1 MITLFYPYTLTL
13 QAPLLI
19 TSLEGDPN
27 SARSLDFI
35 PGSSIRG
42 AFASRLDPNKDTF
55 KQYILSG
62 EVCFLNAYPTVDGQR
77 ALPTPI
83 SFRQEKY
90 GDTVH
95 DLAFYSGQPES
106 GSANAWPDEQLKGT
120 EASFLSLDQADLH
133 TAFVTL
139 ESRVHQ
145 QRDRSAGRAYTYR
158 DPVTGAEE
166 ARGTIFT
173 YEAIEAGQEF
183 QGIVAISGRDQ
194 NETNNI
200 WGNLKGVLGGRLSLG
215 RSRNAR
221 YGGGAVVLWGTLRCY
236 ETVGARGVIRH
247 DLQCDNRFCVF
258 LTSDYIGRDA
268 GSGQSDPTAFRQDII
283 RRIGGERVEVLHT
296 RWAFR
301 LVGGFN
307 RKWGLQLPQM
317 LALRAGSLLVL
328 KAKSA
333 IPYADLAAIEQT
345 GLGERRPEGF
355 GRVIFLEAPRK
366 TRSISEPAQPDTP
379 EAPHTV
385 PEFIKTMQKRI
396 IMDALEHRI
405 TKAAAELARNVDADR
420 IPSPSLLGRLRVPL
434 RQGPSGL
441 ETLRTWLNDD
451 RRNANRLRP
460 PAMNQLN
467 DCRVDNDNNERTTLA
482 KWIRDRVNAADT
494 TSDVGKILDIQR
506 VIQKNYI
513 ESVEA
518 AKTVLDTDTAQQ
530 LTVRLI
536 DEVLALLA
544 RRQRLASRGGQHASE

>member
-1 MITLFYPYTLTL
+1 MITRFYPYTLTL

-95 DLAFYSGQPES
+95 DLAFYSGQSGS
-106 GSANAWPDEQLKGT
+106 GSADVWPDEQLKGT

-166 ARGTIFT
+166 ARGTIFI
-173 YEAIEAGQEF
+173 YEAIEAGQQF
-183 QGIVAISGRDQ
+183 QGIVAISGQGQ
-194 NETNNI
+194 NEIDKI
-200 WGNLKGVLGGRLSLG
+200 WGDLKCVVGDRLSLG

-221 YGGGAVVLWGTLRCY
+221 YGGGAVIAWGTPRCY
-236 ETVGARGVIRH
+236 ETVDATGVIRH
-247 DLQCDNRFCVF
+247 DLQCDACFCVF

-283 RRIGGERVEVLHT
+283 RRIGGNRVEVLHT

-301 LVGGFN
+301 PVGGFN
-307 RKWGLQLPQM
+307 RKWGIQLPQT

-333 IPYADLAAIEQT
+333 ITYDGLAAIEQT

-366 TRSISEPAQPDTP
+366 TRSIKTAQPDAP
-379 EAPHTV
+379 EAPKRDA
-385 PEFIKTMQKRI
+385 PNLIKTMQRRI

-405 TKAAAELARNVDADR
+405 TKAAADLARNADADR
-420 IPSPSLLGRLRVPL
+420 IPSPSLLSRLRVPL
-434 RQGPSGL
+434 RKGPLGL
-441 ETLRTWLNDD
+441 QTLSSWLRVGSNHGL
-451 RRNANRLRP
+451 RR
-460 PAMNQLN
+460 PAMNQLD
-467 DCRVDNDNNERTTLA
+467 DCRIRIANKRMTLA
-482 KWIRDRVNAADT
+482 QWIRERVNAADT
-494 TSDVGKILDIQR
+494 TELKEILQIQR
-506 VIQKNYI
+506 VARQNHIV
-513 ESVEA
+513 SREA
-518 AKTVLDTDTAQQ
+518 AEAVLDETIAKQ

-544 RRQRLASRGGQHASE
+544 RRKRLASSGEQHAGE

>member
-1 MITLFYPYTLTL
+1 MITRFYPYTLTL

-19 TSLEGDPN
+19 TSLAGDPN

-35 PGSSIRG
+35 PGSAIRG
-42 AFASRLDPNKDTF
+42 AFASRLDPSKATF

-62 EVCFLNAYPTVDGQR
+62 DVCFLNAYPTVNEQR
-77 ALPTPI
+77 ALPMPV

-95 DLAFYSGQPES
+95 DLAFYSGQPEP
-106 GSANAWPDEQLKGT
+106 GNVWPAYQLKGVD
-120 EASFLSLDQADLH
+120 AAFLSLGQANLH
-133 TAFVTL
+133 TVPVHL
-139 ESRVHQ
+139 DSRVHQ
-145 QRDRSAGRAYTYR
+145 QRDRSAGRAYTYK
-158 DPVTGAEE
+158 DPATGAEE

-173 YEAIEAGQEF
+173 YEAIEAGQQF
-183 QGIVAISGRDQ
+183 QGIVAISGQGQ
-194 NETNNI
+194 NEIDKI
-200 WGNLKGVLGGRLSLG
+200 WEDLKCVVGDRLSLG

-221 YGGGAVVLWGTLRCY
+221 YGGGADVAWGERPRDY
-236 ETVGARGVIRH
+236 ETVGATGVIRH
-247 DLQCDNRFCVF
+247 DLQCDGRFCVF

-283 RRIGGERVEVLHT
+283 RRIGGNRVEVLHT

-301 LVGGFN
+301 PVGGFN
-307 RKWGLQLPQM
+307 RKWGIQLPQT

-333 IPYADLAAIEQT
+333 ILYADLAAIEQT
-345 GLGERRPEGF
+345 GLGERRSEGF

-385 PEFIKTMQKRI
+385 PEFIKTMQRRI

-405 TKAAAELARNVDADR
+405 TQVAADLVRNADAAR

-434 RQGPSGL
+434 RQGPVGL
-441 ETLRTWLNDD
+441 ETLRTWLRDD
-451 RRNANRLRP
+451 PNNVQRLRR
-460 PAMNQLN
+460 PALNQLDN
-467 DCRVDNDNNERTTLA
+467 CRIDLDDKRITLA
-482 KWIRDRVNAADT
+482 QWIRDQVQVDPASNT
-494 TSDVGKILDIQR
+494 NISTILGTPG
-506 VIQKNYI
+506 VAQKNYI
-513 ESVEA
+513 ESPEA
-518 AKTVLDTDTAQQ
+518 AGAVLDETTAQQ

-544 RRQRLASRGGQHASE
+544 RRQRLASRGGQHAGE

>member
-1 MITLFYPYTLTL
+1 MITRFYPYSLTL

-42 AFASRLDPNKDTF
+42 AFASRLDPNKATF

-62 EVCFLNAYPTVDGQR
+62 DVCFLNAYPTVHGQR
-77 ALPTPI
+77 ALPVPV

-95 DLAFYSGQPES
+95 DLALYSGQPES

-166 ARGTIFT
+166 ARGTIFI
-173 YEAIEAGQEF
+173 YEAIEAGQQF
-183 QGIVAISGRDQ
+183 QGIVAISGQGQ
-194 NETNNI
+194 NEIDKI
-200 WGNLKGVLGGRLSLG
+200 WGDLKCVVGDRLSLG

-221 YGGGAVVLWGTLRCY
+221 YGGGAVIAWGTPRCY
-236 ETVGARGVIRH
+236 ETVDATGVIRH
-247 DLQCDNRFCVF
+247 DLQCDACFCVF

-283 RRIGGERVEVLHT
+283 RRIGGNRVEVLHT

-301 LVGGFN
+301 PVGGFN
-307 RKWGLQLPQM
+307 RKWGIQLPQT

-333 IPYADLAAIEQT
+333 ITYDGLAAIEQT
-345 GLGERRPEGF
+345 GLGERCPEGF

-366 TRSISEPAQPDTP
+366 TRSIKTAQPDAP
-379 EAPHTV
+379 EAPKRDA
-385 PEFIKTMQKRI
+385 PNLIKTMQRRI
-396 IMDALEHRI
+396 IMDAFDHRI
-405 TKAAAELARNVDADR
+405 TKAAADRVRNADR

-434 RQGPSGL
+434 RQGPPGL

-467 DCRVDNDNNERTTLA
+467 DCRIDNDNNERITLA
-482 KWIRDRVNAADT
+482 QWIRDRVNAAAT
-494 TSDVGKILDIQR
+494 TSDVGKALEIQR

-544 RRQRLASRGGQHASE
+544 RRQRLASRGGQHAGE